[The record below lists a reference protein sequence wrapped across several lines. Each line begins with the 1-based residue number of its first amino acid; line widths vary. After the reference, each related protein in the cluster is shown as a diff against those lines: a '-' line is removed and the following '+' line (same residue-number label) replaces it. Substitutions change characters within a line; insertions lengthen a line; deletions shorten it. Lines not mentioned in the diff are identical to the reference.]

1 MPLPLRSLY
10 AAAGRTR
17 AKPWRTPWSQEWVTI
32 RVVSP
37 LESLV
42 SRLPDGVV
50 RTDAET
56 LREHAIDSWAL
67 SLLRRVRGD
76 ELPLPGAVI
85 FPASTQEVATVLAW
99 ASRTATAVIPRG
111 GGSGV
116 CGGAQGQAGSV
127 VLDLS
132 LMDKIT
138 NVDLV
143 SQVVHVEAGVRG
155 DQLEQA
161 LAEHGLTTGL
171 YPQSIALSTVGGW
184 IAASSAGQ
192 ASTGFGAI
200 EDVLLGLTAVLPQGE
215 ILRCRPVPR
224 SAAGP
229 DLRRLLVGSEGTLA
243 VVTEATL
250 ACRARPAGWDWLAFA
265 FGGFAAMADGLCQAV
280 RAETGA
286 AIIRGYDET
295 DAQLSFGAIGHPG
308 GCVGLLGFPAGPPGA
323 GARKQAAVETLQGAG
338 ASADLGSRY
347 GEHWWQHRND
357 AVDTYTQIMGPERAF
372 GSGVIVDTFEVA
384 GLWSEVPE
392 LYAGIR
398 AALPARAQ
406 AVGCHMSHLYP
417 SGSSLYF
424 TFLIG
429 GADDR
434 EAEDR
439 YLAAWDQAVRSCAAA
454 GGTITHHHGVGR
466 LKAGYLAADLGEA
479 GVDVLRRIKAALD
492 PAGIMNPQV
501 LLP

>member
-1 MPLPLRSLY
+1 
-10 AAAGRTR
+10 
-17 AKPWRTPWSQEWVTI
+17 
-32 RVVSP
+32 
-37 LESLV
+37 
-42 SRLPDGVV
+42 
-50 RTDAET
+50 
-56 LREHAIDSWAL
+56 
-67 SLLRRVRGD
+67 
-76 ELPLPGAVI
+76 
-85 FPASTQEVATVLAW
+85 
-99 ASRTATAVIPRG
+99 
-111 GGSGV
+111 
-116 CGGAQGQAGSV
+116 
-127 VLDLS
+127 
-132 LMDKIT
+132 MDQVT

-143 SQVVHVEAGVRG
+143 SQAVDVEAGVRG

-161 LAEHGLTTGL
+161 LAQHGLTTGL

-215 ILRCRPVPR
+215 ILRSRPVPR

-229 DLRRLLVGSEGTLA
+229 DLRRLLAGSEGTLA
-243 VVTEATL
+243 VITEATL

-265 FGGFAAMADGLCQAV
+265 FGGFAAMADGLAQAV

-286 AIIRGYDET
+286 AVIRGYDEI

-308 GCVGLLGFPAGPPGA
+308 GCVGVLGFPVGPPGLN
-323 GARKQAAVETLQGAG
+323 ARKQAAVETLTGAG
-338 ASADLGSRY
+338 ASAELGSRY
-347 GEHWWQHRND
+347 GEHWWEHRND
-357 AVDTYTQIMGPERAF
+357 AVDTYAQIMGPERAF

-384 GLWSEVPE
+384 GLWSTVPE

-398 AALPARAQ
+398 AALAAHAQ

-424 TFLIG
+424 TFLIS
-429 GADDR
+429 GADDQ
-434 EAEDR
+434 EAEQR

-466 LKAGYLAADLGEA
+466 LKAGYLTADLGET

-492 PAGIMNPQV
+492 PAGIMNPRV